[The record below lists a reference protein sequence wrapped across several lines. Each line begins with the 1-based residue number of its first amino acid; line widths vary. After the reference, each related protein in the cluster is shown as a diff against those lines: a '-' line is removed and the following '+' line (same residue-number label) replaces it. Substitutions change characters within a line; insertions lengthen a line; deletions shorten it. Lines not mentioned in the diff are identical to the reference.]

1 MTCDIVAII
10 TIAKTVSGSIMNI
23 MKSVVK
29 GQNNTLLT
37 LSLIYIYTSL
47 HYYTTLYACN
57 SVNNSLFKVFP
68 AHPLLTFTLLQL
80 HCAYVHNSI

>member
-29 GQNNTLLT
+29 GQIRSVNKSKSGWTM
-37 LSLIYIYTSL
+37 YTIVEKCMKCTCKCVS
-47 HYYTTLYACN
+47 YACID
-57 SVNNSLFKVFP
+57 SEVSDVFYR
-68 AHPLLTFTLLQL
+68 LCCMDCRMSMT
-80 HCAYVHNSI
+80 